1 MDLPIYLDFN
11 ATTPVADEV
20 IEAVQPFLFAV
31 FGNPSS
37 SHRYGRIAAEGL
49 AQARHQVAQLIGAND
64 DEIIF
69 TANATEANNLAL
81 LGVTSALSA
90 RGSARRQIVVS
101 AIEHPAVM
109 EPAKHLKTQG
119 WALEVLPVDAMGQV
133 SEELAKR
140 VVGPAT
146 AIVSVM
152 HANNEIG
159 TVQPVRAIAAIASDA
174 GALMHTDAS
183 QSLGK
188 ISVNVDDLGV
198 DLLTIAGHKL
208 YAPKGVGALYVR
220 RGTPIT
226 SISFGATQERGL
238 RPGTENVALAVG
250 LGAAADLARRTL
262 EKTGEVMQRRR
273 DNLHEQLAELVPGLR
288 LNGHPTDRLPN
299 TLNVSFPRV
308 DGARLLAAC
317 SEVAA
322 STGSACHSGTEEVS
336 GVLAS
341 MGIPYEHARGAVRL
355 SVGRSTT
362 EQEVEKAA
370 VALASAWRRLVS
382 R

>member
-133 SEELAKR
+133 SEELVKR

-208 YAPKGVGALYVR
+208 YAPF
-220 RGTPIT
+220 GT
-226 SISFGATQERGL
+226 
-238 RPGTENVALAVG
+238 GTHG
-250 LGAAADLARRTL
+250 
-262 EKTGEVMQRRR
+262 
-273 DNLHEQLAELVPGLR
+273 
-288 LNGHPTDRLPN
+288 
-299 TLNVSFPRV
+299 
-308 DGARLLAAC
+308 
-317 SEVAA
+317 
-322 STGSACHSGTEEVS
+322 
-336 GVLAS
+336 
-341 MGIPYEHARGAVRL
+341 
-355 SVGRSTT
+355 
-362 EQEVEKAA
+362 
-370 VALASAWRRLVS
+370 W
-382 R
+382 

>member
-37 SHRYGRIAAEGL
+37 SHRYGRIAAKGL

-90 RGSARRQIVVS
+90 QGSARRQIVVS

-109 EPAKHLKTQG
+109 EPARHLKTQG
-119 WALEVLPVDAMGQV
+119 WALEVLPVDAMGQS
-133 SEELAKR
+133 SEDLAKR

-159 TVQPVRAIAAIASDA
+159 TVQPVSAIAKIARDA
-174 GALMHTDAS
+174 DALMHTDAS

-188 ISVNVDDLGV
+188 IPVHVDDLGV

-262 EKTGEVMQRRR
+262 EKTGEAMRRHR
-273 DNLHEQLAELVPGLR
+273 DSLHQQLLQLVPDLR
-288 LNGHPTDRLPN
+288 LNGHPTERLPN

-336 GVLAS
+336 GVLAV

-382 R
+382 P